1 MIRKLFQSK
10 KLRRKEE
17 NYKRNE
23 PIYKRG
29 AELLPPEY
37 LARNQ
42 SEPERVEKVKAAA
55 EERRRQR
62 NQRRLER
69 EKTCKTL

>member
-1 MIRKLFQSK
+1 MIRKLFQAK

-29 AELLPPEY
+29 ASLMPPEY
-37 LARNQ
+37 LACNQ
-42 SEPERVEKVKAAA
+42 SEPERIEKVKAAA
-55 EERRRQR
+55 EERRRQK
-62 NQRRLER
+62 NARRLANQG
-69 EKTCKTL
+69 